1 MIVVIEVKSS
11 RWGCQTK
18 HSMVAWFHM
27 CFAQIVN
34 HFTLTRSRTRIID
47 IRKFEF
53 FAYQGRNTFS
63 WMQKFTLLDK
73 SFQFALFC
81 CPTVAKEMES
91 NRIFAVEISHFRS
104 VSHTKTFTAATAIS
118 FIGIDELK
126 SFVET
131 SFLVINGHAI

>member
-1 MIVVIEVKSS
+1 MIVVIEIKSS

-47 IRKFEF
+47 IRKSKF
-53 FAYQGRNTFS
+53 FTYQGRNTFS
-63 WMQKFTLLDK
+63 WMQKFTLLYK

-81 CPTVAKEMES
+81 CPAVSKKMES
-91 NRIFAVEISHFRS
+91 NGIFAIGISHFRS
-104 VSHTKTFTAATAIS
+104 ASHAETFAAAAAIL
-118 FIGIDELK
+118 FIVIDELE
-126 SFVET
+126 SFVEA
-131 SFLVINGHAI
+131 SSLIVNGHAV